1 MGKNRLITMLLAA
14 SLVLTLGSCSSEER
28 PGPEEAVTSLAA
40 GLSRLDV
47 AGNSFAGST
56 VEAVNGMLL
65 YSVSGMNLKP
75 TVTAGDIEEVSGSEA
90 RATLNYVWDVNASAD
105 DYSYST
111 TVTLERGP
119 DSDWETRFRSTTVHP
134 DLQPGQRLVREA
146 APLPRADILGA
157 GGSVLVRH
165 WPVWRVG
172 LDKSVLLEREYA
184 SSAGYLSLFLGLDTA
199 AYTAQV
205 LGAGPKEFVEAVTIR
220 QDKVPADFEKDI
232 ATVPGAAALPERRI
246 LAPTPTFA
254 SALLGS
260 VEQATA
266 EMAANAD
273 VPMAPG
279 DLIGTSGL
287 QSQYDSMLRGAD
299 GVTVRATDQENT
311 RSEPWFTADAVP
323 GISLETT
330 LDARVQALAETVLA
344 DQSAGAA
351 LVAIQPSTGHVLAVA
366 NSPQD
371 KEAQPALLGEFPLTQ
386 AFAPAALLAGLRGD
400 DPDAG
405 TEAGR
410 EEYAA
415 AARSLGLGEDAPLG
429 TPAFSGTVTDQD
441 PGQAGAAAPVLV
453 VSPFA
458 LATAAAS
465 VARGERVVPSLVL
478 NAADA
483 PEGEAEGAASSVPGN
498 EGGPEALTAAETRE
512 LRALMRD
519 GAAEILP
526 LAPEGSLLALSG
538 TASSA
543 GDAPRPQA
551 WAAAAQGDIAVA
563 LLVPGGEAD
572 SAAPALQAFL
582 AGLEG

>member
-1 MGKNRLITMLLAA
+1 MGKNRLVTMALAA
-14 SLVLTLGSCSSEER
+14 SLVVLTLSSCSAEER
-28 PGPEEAVTSLAA
+28 PGPEEAVTSLAE

-47 AGNSFAGST
+47 AGNDFAGST
-56 VEAVNGMLL
+56 VEAVNGMLAHV
-65 YSVSGMNLKP
+65 VSGMNLKP
-75 TVTAGDIEEVSGSEA
+75 TVTAGDIEEVSGNEA
-90 RATLNYVWDVNASAD
+90 RATLNYVWDVNASAE

-111 TVTLERGP
+111 AVTLERGP
-119 DSDWETRFRSTTVHP
+119 DSDWETRFRSTTIHP

-172 LDKSVLLEREYA
+172 LDKSVLLEQEYA
-184 SSAGYLSLFLGLDTA
+184 SSAGYLSLFLGLDTD

-205 LGAGPKEFVEAVTIR
+205 LGAGPKAFVEAVTIR
-220 QDKVPADFEKDI
+220 QDKVPADFEKDV

-260 VEQATA
+260 VEQASE
-266 EMAANAD
+266 EMAATAD

-279 DLIGTSGL
+279 DLVGTSGL
-287 QSQYDSMLRGAD
+287 QARYDSMLRGAD
-299 GVTVRATDQENT
+299 GVTVRFTDQENT
-311 RSEPWFTADAVP
+311 RSEPLFTADAVP
-323 GISLETT
+323 GRPLETT
-330 LDARVQALAETVLA
+330 LDARIQTLAETVLA
-344 DQSAGAA
+344 DQPAGAA

-366 NSPQD
+366 NHQQD
-371 KEAQPALLGEFPLTQ
+371 KGSQPALLGEFSLEQ
-386 AFAPAALLAGLRGD
+386 DFGPAALLAGLRGG
-400 DPDAG
+400 DPEDTAG
-405 TEAGR
+405 A
-410 EEYAA
+410 EEYSA

-429 TPAFSGTVTDQD
+429 TPAFSGTVTDQATGQTD
-441 PGQAGAAAPVLV
+441 PPVLV

-483 PEGEAEGAASSVPGN
+483 PEGKAEDAASSDP
-498 EGGPEALTAAETRE
+498 EKSGGPEPLTAAEARE
-512 LRALMRD
+512 LRSLMRD
-519 GAAEILP
+519 GAAETLP
-526 LAPEGSLLALSG
+526 LAPAGSLLALSG
-538 TASSA
+538 TAVSA
-543 GDAPRPQA
+543 GETPRPQA
-551 WAAAAQGDIAVA
+551 WAAAVQGDVAVA
-563 LLVPGGEAD
+563 LLVPGTDAD

-582 AGLEG
+582 LGLEG